1 MIEHDSRILGDG
13 DFVNRILSEAEK
25 GLRRQIYV
33 KEKKDV
39 ITRAVREYCAK
50 EGILENEMLQGGQR
64 WKVAKARARIAFQLN
79 RDGGISLAE
88 IARNLGVS
96 TSAIANAIQKLEADQ
111 K

>member
-64 WKVAKARARIAFQLN
+64 WKVKARADCFPAKS
-79 RDGGISLAE
+79 DGDFVG
-88 IARNLGVS
+88 
-96 TSAIANAIQKLEADQ
+96 
-111 K
+111 